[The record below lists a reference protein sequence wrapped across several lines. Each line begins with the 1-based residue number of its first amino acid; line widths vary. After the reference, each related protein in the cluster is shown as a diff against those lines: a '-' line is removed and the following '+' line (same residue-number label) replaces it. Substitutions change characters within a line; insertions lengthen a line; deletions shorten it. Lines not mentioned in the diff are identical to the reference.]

1 MIYEFEKFYDDIIAE
16 FKSAGVVVMF
26 KVFSYFRKVYLLL
39 LFSFFKFS
47 NLVSASFDRLF
58 AGGKKR

>member
-26 KVFSYFRKVYLLL
+26 KVFKFFLSTQLYNKLKQASL
-39 LFSFFKFS
+39 SFLICS
-47 NLVSASFDRLF
+47 
-58 AGGKKR
+58 